1 VYKAVQNTGPM
12 SRSGELLPRDRPDM
26 NSPGWQQAAGM
37 APKRLSRSV
46 ISLRVETDLIL
57 NSIVME
63 VKGNLGSRDHT
74 FPEQYK
80 DYPP

>member
-1 VYKAVQNTGPM
+1 M

-46 ISLRVETDLIL
+46 ISLLVEMDLIL

-63 VKGNLGSRDHT
+63 VKGNLGSSDHT